1 MEKKKSKKKNVFFEI
16 VLRSQRSGWFFH
28 SDHFYVWCILSQS
41 RGTLAPRYVY
51 LRVPSSVQQ
60 PFATL
65 GKYVFLSTCSFRLC
79 HLYPTPSRSS
89 YILNRFDF
97 FRSSYSS
104 GGDFFCV
111 LSYSVRY
118 QLICLLSFLSDAWF
132 FSLSLTT
139 EFVYL
144 QDEESGRTLGV
155 LLMLVKK
162 NGLV

>member
-1 MEKKKSKKKNVFFEI
+1 MFSSKS
-16 VLRSQRSGWFFH
+16 SCDH
-28 SDHFYVWCILSQS
+28 SAPGGFSILTIFYVWCILSQS
-41 RGTLAPRYVY
+41 RGTLASRYVY

-111 LSYSVRY
+111 LSYPVRY
-118 QLICLLSFLSDAWF
+118 QLICLLSFFSDAWF
-132 FSLSLTT
+132 FSLSPWPQNLYISRMKNQ
-139 EFVYL
+139 E
-144 QDEESGRTLGV
+144 GRWGYCWCCW
-155 LLMLVKK
+155 
-162 NGLV
+162 